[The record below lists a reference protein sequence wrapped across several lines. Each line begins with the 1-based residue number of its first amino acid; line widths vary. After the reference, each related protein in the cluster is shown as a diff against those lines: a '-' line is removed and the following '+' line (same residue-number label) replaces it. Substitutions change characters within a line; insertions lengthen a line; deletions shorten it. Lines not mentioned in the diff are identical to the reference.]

1 VNRPRGR
8 GVTPLVTIL
17 ATLLAVALLGAEPV
31 GAAPSAPP
39 APQGARATATH
50 VAAAR
55 AAALRPK
62 IVWRPI
68 AFGAKRKREMAGYSK
83 RHYGHRIW
91 RLSHPRAIVE
101 HYTDGGTF
109 AGAWATMASN
119 ARNLGELPGVC
130 AHFVVD
136 TDGTIYQVVPLRIRC
151 RHTIGLNQTAIG
163 IEHVGTSDH
172 GVMSNHRQRRASI
185 RLTLWLVARFGIQV
199 RNVIGHGESL
209 MSPLRHELYPTWKC
223 NTHTD
228 FSPAAMHRYRKLL
241 RVRAIAR
248 HVPIGPKPRWVDIGC

>member
-1 VNRPRGR
+1 M
-8 GVTPLVTIL
+8 TPLVTIL

-163 IEHVGTSDH
+163 IEHVGTSDAQILH
-172 GVMSNHRQRRASI
+172 NAAEMRASL
-185 RLTLWLVARFGIQV
+185 RLTLWLVAKFHIQV
-199 RNVIGHGESL
+199 RNVIGHAEAL
-209 MSPLRHELYPTWKC
+209 TSPFHHERYPSWRC
-223 NTHTD
+223 FVHAD
-228 FSPAAMHRYRKLL
+228 WQHRDMITYRGLL
-241 RVRAIAR
+241 RARARAA
-248 HVPIGPKPRWVDIGC
+248 HVPIGPGPVWVHPHC